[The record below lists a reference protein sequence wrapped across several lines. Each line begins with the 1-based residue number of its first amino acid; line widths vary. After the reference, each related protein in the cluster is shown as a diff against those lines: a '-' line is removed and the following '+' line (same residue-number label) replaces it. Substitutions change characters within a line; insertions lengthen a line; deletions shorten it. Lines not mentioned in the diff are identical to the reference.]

1 MKPENKVFL
10 DQHRIV
16 YDHMLLSEELK
27 HFDNHIK
34 FRLIDIIKEE
44 WAGPGYQINPSCG
57 DCVMGMVKF
66 AYVQY
71 DKYLKEQERI
81 VAMTFP
87 VNEPPTPQLVIDVEK
102 ANEGELKVYSVDEFL
117 KAIEPPPSESQNEP
131 PNNAP
136 SKPNHK
142 RKTKR

>member
-1 MKPENKVFL
+1 MKPENKAFL

-57 DCVMGMVKF
+57 ECVMGMVKF
-66 AYVQY
+66 AYTQY

-87 VNEPPTPQLVIDVEK
+87 VNEPPVSIDVHK
-102 ANEGELKVYSVDEFL
+102 IVDGE
-117 KAIEPPPSESQNEP
+117 ITWEPNQTRNEP
-131 PNNAP
+131 PNNPP

>member
-1 MKPENKVFL
+1 MKPENKAFL
-10 DQHRIV
+10 DEKRGI
-16 YDHMLLSEELK
+16 YDMLMLSGELRHMDGHTKFKMIDVIREE
-27 HFDNHIK
+27 FN
-34 FRLIDIIKEE
+34 
-44 WAGPGYQINPSCG
+44 GGYLVNPSCG
-57 DCVMGMVKF
+57 ECMIEMVKF

-87 VNEPPTPQLVIDVEK
+87 VNEPP
-102 ANEGELKVYSVDEFL
+102 
-117 KAIEPPPSESQNEP
+117 SESQNDP